1 MIYEE
6 VEADEGM
13 KSILNGWR
21 SDKLK
26 VLLLFSWLLTV
37 FFGFF
42 GSTVLL
48 IKIPGLPALYPFRI
62 LLPITTL
69 IYMIWAIRERRNPWK
84 AASFGQRV
92 CYILC
97 AALIVYGTI
106 SLFRAID
113 FEFTFTL
120 WITLCFCLVFFALAL
135 ELCSDR
141 QTFVATLWCALI
153 TTVIHMVMGF
163 IEIFEGG
170 FFTKKFYEVFFFLG
184 DHFTSP
190 SVSAGNPN
198 DYAMM
203 LVFMLALVLLY
214 WAWRGHKECFRWIPI
229 VLIAPVY
236 FLLGATYARLCT
248 ISFWIL
254 IAAFSLK
261 AMTSRKLVRQ
271 VLIPALLLLALTV
284 AFYNYGEDYQ
294 RMHPERNAAVSVEEN
309 ITAAAMTEN
318 RTQVAKL
325 TAVVPDQTQTV
336 EKYVQEAAELLSSS
350 AVRIKLLKHTW
361 NCFTRSKGMGV
372 GLGNTAQLAKP
383 TAESRGGVW
392 GIHCFLARMMADF
405 GIWFLIPL
413 LLIAF
418 SMVKSGVEIVCREMK
433 KRNWS
438 GVMTGVMYLSSVLI
452 YPIASTA
459 PGDAQNSVPMW
470 LFLGCVVLFPRLVR
484 ETEEI

>member
-1 MIYEE
+1 METM
-6 VEADEGM
+6 M
-13 KSILNGWR
+13 KGWR
-21 SDKLK
+21 KDKLK
-26 VLLLFSWLLTV
+26 LVITALWLLTV

-48 IKIPGLPALYPFRI
+48 IKLPGLPALYPFRI

-69 IYMIWAIRERRNPWK
+69 LYLIWAIREKRNPWK
-84 AASFGQRV
+84 AASFAGRF

-141 QTFVATLWCALI
+141 KVFVATVWCALF

-170 FFTKKFYEVFFFLG
+170 FFTQKFYEVFFFMG
-184 DHFTSP
+184 RHFTSP

-203 LVFMLALVLLY
+203 LVFMLALMLLY
-214 WAWRGHKECFRWIPI
+214 WAWRGHVEKLYWLPA

-236 FLLGATYARLCT
+236 FLLGATYGRLCT

-254 IAAFSLK
+254 IAVFAMK
-261 AMTSRKLVRQ
+261 AVTSGKLARR
-271 VLIPALLLLALTV
+271 VLIPAMVLLAATMV
-284 AFYNYGEDYQ
+284 FYNLGNDYQ
-294 RMHPERNAAVSVEEN
+294 RMHPEHSVGFAVEVSAAEMNVAVPETVPAAEVEPES
-309 ITAAAMTEN
+309 EL
-318 RTQVAKL
+318 VL
-325 TAVVPDQTQTV
+325 ESSGAVR
-336 EKYVQEAAELLSSS
+336 AELLLH
-350 AVRIKLLKHTW
+350 AW
-361 NCFTRSKGMGV
+361 NCFQESMGMGV

-383 TAESRGGVW
+383 TAARRGGVW
-392 GIHCFLARMMADF
+392 AIHCFLARMSADF

-418 SMVKSGVEIVCREMK
+418 DMVRSGVEIVYREMK

-438 GVMTGVMYLSSVLI
+438 AMMTGVMYLASVLI

-470 LFLGCVVLFPRLVR
+470 LFLGCMVLFPKFLK